1 MDATGLKE
9 KEGTP
14 SHMPGSAPMQT
25 RPASQA
31 STVASVQHGSLS
43 PLQFADGSAPQR
55 FTVSVSRCWLECH
68 SCVATKCMCNAGAHT
83 RSRATTESRGTRG
96 GGAHQERH
104 KCQRR
109 SRGPCR
115 TCCQHSRAVPRRRR
129 LQTTRTCQTAALVNC
144 GQQRTGKGRKAHPRT
159 WRS

>member
-1 MDATGLKE
+1 MDTTGLKE

-83 RSRATTESRGTRG
+83 HSREQGY
-96 GGAHQERH
+96 
-104 KCQRR
+104 QRR
-109 SRGPCR
+109 EGHTRNDTSASDAIEACVA
-115 TCCQHSRAVPRRRR
+115 RAVS
-129 LQTTRTCQTAALVNC
+129 TAELCLGAADCKQLGLVR
-144 GQQRTGKGRKAHPRT
+144 QRHL
-159 WRS
+159 